1 MQLSKN
7 GTSERPTLHCWGFWL
22 VLKQERL
29 QNSTLESKHKLKLT
43 MCVTD
48 LSKTPDRLGRSMH
61 DSKRGGLEARELD
74 LS

>member
-43 MCVTD
+43 MECD

-61 DSKRGGLEARELD
+61 DSKRGGLESRESD